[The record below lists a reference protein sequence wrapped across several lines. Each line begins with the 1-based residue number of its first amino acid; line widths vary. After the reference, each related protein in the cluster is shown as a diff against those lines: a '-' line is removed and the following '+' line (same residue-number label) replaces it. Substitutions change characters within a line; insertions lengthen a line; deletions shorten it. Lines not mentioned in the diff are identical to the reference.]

1 MCAMA
6 TTRTSQCSF
15 CGRWNTE
22 SGAHVEGPSDV
33 YLCERC
39 CGISADIFRH
49 EREVREG
56 RAERGAATEEGGS
69 AWARCTLC
77 GKPRD
82 QTGPMVGGPGGTWIC
97 AACVDGAAVAV
108 DEMRRAGI
116 LPERPK

>member
-1 MCAMA
+1 
-6 TTRTSQCSF
+6 
-15 CGRWNTE
+15 
-22 SGAHVEGPSDV
+22 
-33 YLCERC
+33 
-39 CGISADIFRH
+39 
-49 EREVREG
+49 
-56 RAERGAATEEGGS
+56 
-69 AWARCTLC
+69 LC